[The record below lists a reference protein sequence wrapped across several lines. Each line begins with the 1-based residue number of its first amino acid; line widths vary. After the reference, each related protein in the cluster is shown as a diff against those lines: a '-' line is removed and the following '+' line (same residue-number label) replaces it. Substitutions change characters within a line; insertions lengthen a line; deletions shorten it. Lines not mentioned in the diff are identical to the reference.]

1 MNVVNRRNEK
11 KLKQNK
17 NLKMDNFFNSVQI
30 EREKKIKYTIVLIKV
45 S

>member
-1 MNVVNRRNEK
+1 MNVINRRNEK

-17 NLKMDNFFNSVQI
+17 NLKKENFFNSVQI

>member
-1 MNVVNRRNEK
+1 MNVINRRNEK

-17 NLKMDNFFNSVQI
+17 NLKKDNFFNSVQI
-30 EREKKIKYTIVLIKV
+30 EREKKIKYTKVLIKV